1 VSVYRRQLR
10 FAVVPVLLV
19 LVSAAVAVAA
29 TFSTQ
34 SQARLAAARAASSAS
49 GRVFELP
56 FSGPCASGKTPRVLG
71 ALAQVT
77 VPASWH
83 TLRVPAYHCGQPYLL
98 TDRRGDAGLCVQ
110 QTVYAT
116 MAPNTGSGT
125 PGAFLGHGYTVLARG
140 RLPAVSGMRGLWEEL
155 DVGVTSAYPS
165 YQVDAAYEA
174 ANHRVFYEIIVVP
187 PFPAQGCPA
196 ATGPQA
202 RGIARTLASSFR
214 VLVTHPATAETY
226 G

>member
-1 VSVYRRQLR
+1 M
-10 FAVVPVLLV
+10 PVLLV
-19 LVSAAVAVAA
+19 LVSAPVTVAA
-29 TFSTQ
+29 TFPTQ
-34 SQARLAAARAASSAS
+34 ALARLSASRADSRAS

-56 FSGPCASGKTPRVLG
+56 FSGTCANGRTPHVLG
-71 ALAQVT
+71 ALAEVT
-77 VPASWH
+77 VPTSWR
-83 TLRVPAYHCGQPYLL
+83 TVRVPPYQCGQPYLL

-116 MAPNTGSGT
+116 MAPSAGPGT
-125 PGAFLGHGYTVLARG
+125 PGAFLGHGYTVLVRG
-140 RLPAVSGMRGLWEEL
+140 RLPAVSGMRGVWEEL

-174 ANHRVFYEIIVVP
+174 ANHRAFYELIVVP
-187 PFPAQGCPA
+187 PFPAMGCPA
-196 ATGPQA
+196 STGPQA
-202 RGIARTLASSFR
+202 RGIARQLASSFR